1 MYIYIYIYIYISIL
15 YIIHIMYIISIFAI
29 CKRERINTSSS
40 IQIKLKNGET
50 KISGAEIILNIK
62 P

>member
-1 MYIYIYIYIYISIL
+1 
-15 YIIHIMYIISIFAI
+15 MYIISTFAI
-29 CKRERINTSSS
+29 CKGERINTSSS
-40 IQIKLKNGET
+40 IQIKLKNSET